1 MGVTVGL
8 TGEIVIDG
16 VTLGETGVAV
26 GDGLTG
32 VAVSDGDTGDTVSDG
47 DTGDTVIEGL
57 TGVGDGDTCVDVTDG
72 VTGVNEIVAVG
83 VSDGVAVV
91 EGVGVLINSNPNAL
105 DAPPPRIPING
116 LINYPNITCAA
127 NTAYCAFPVLTIA

>member
-1 MGVTVGL
+1 MLGVTGDAVSDGLTGVGVTVGL
-8 TGEIVIDG
+8 TGETVTVA
-16 VTLGETGVAV
+16 VTLGETG
-26 GDGLTG
+26 D
-32 VAVSDGDTGDTVSDG
+32 AVSD
-47 DTGDTVIEGL
+47 GL

-72 VTGVNEIVAVG
+72 VTVKIVG
-83 VSDGVAVV
+83 VGVPEGVAVI

-127 NTAYCAFPVLTIA
+127 NTEYCAFPVFTIA